1 MELFIKPI
9 KRKALLP
16 AIDYKEL
23 KDPPEDL
30 AKNFQ
35 IHDILMYIAFLR
47 RNNIIFRDLDQLNK
61 TMPNIYSR
69 ADELIK
75 FKDSS
80 NIDYQRDLDK
90 HKSNLVITKYNRDGR
105 LSKIYQAGEVIS
117 ELRDLYLEGYN
128 LNSVVLNREC
138 IGIYPAAMHNL
149 GRFYLSKTKN
159 QFGISS
165 KEF

>member
-90 HKSNLVITKYNRDGR
+90 HKSNLVITK
-105 LSKIYQAGEVIS
+105 
-117 ELRDLYLEGYN
+117 
-128 LNSVVLNREC
+128 
-138 IGIYPAAMHNL
+138 
-149 GRFYLSKTKN
+149 
-159 QFGISS
+159 
-165 KEF
+165 